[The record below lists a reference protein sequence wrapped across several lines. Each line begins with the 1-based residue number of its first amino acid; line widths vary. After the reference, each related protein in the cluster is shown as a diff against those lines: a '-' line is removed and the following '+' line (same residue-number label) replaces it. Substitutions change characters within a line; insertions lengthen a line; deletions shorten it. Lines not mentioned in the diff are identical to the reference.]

1 MHFEIQFSGHENIR
15 SLHQKTIEI
24 TKDSSLTPSGDCI
37 IGINASCGCKDIP
50 EEFKKKLRDPK
61 SIVKFSINV
70 NDYSFEVQGRGHE
83 DLILSHSDD
92 IVIRKSNFVCTRTLA
107 VCCDKASD
115 DVPRE
120 IIQLLQNPKAKGTFC
135 IDIDSKS

>member
-37 IGINASCGCKDIP
+37 IGVNASCGCKDIP

-61 SIVKFSINV
+61 SIVKFSIKV
-70 NDYSFEVQGRGHE
+70 KDYSFEVQGRGHE

-92 IVIRKSNFVCTRTLA
+92 IVIRKSDFVCPRTLA

-120 IIQLLQNPKAKGTFC
+120 IIQLLQNPKSVGTFC